1 MFTFFVSWLECNEIR
16 FFNILDY
23 VLKKKKKKKK
33 KTSCLFQ
40 FENHNFQMLGCVRM
54 RIEDISATG
63 K

>member
-1 MFTFFVSWLECNEIR
+1 MKLDFLTF
-16 FFNILDY
+16 LDY
-23 VLKKKKKKKK
+23 VLKKKKKK